1 MKGLKTFYVC
11 SECEYKTPKWM
22 GKCPSCGAWNA
33 FVEDVEEIASASA
46 KTAPKRVS
54 IVPTGDGRAVGFR
67 ELEIPAYMR
76 QNTGLGELDR
86 VLGGGL
92 VHGSVVLLSGEPG
105 IGKST
110 LLMQICDALGASR
123 RVLYI
128 SGEESG
134 GQLKLRAQ
142 RLGISGENLF
152 ILTETNLE
160 TILGEA
166 DKIKPDV
173 MIVDSIQTMYSSAVN
188 STPGSITQVKES
200 ALAFI
205 NKAKSDGIS
214 VIMVGHVNKEGSI
227 AGPKVLEHM
236 VDAVLYFEGE
246 RQQAYRIIRAI
257 KNRYGSTNE
266 IGVFEMTD
274 KGLLEVENPSEMLL
288 AGRPKNIS
296 GNCAVCTLEGTRP
309 LIAEIQA
316 LVTPTAFPAPR
327 RTTNG
332 IDYNRMCLII
342 AVLEKRLGL
351 KFYQNDV
358 YLNVIGGL
366 HLDEPASD
374 VSVAMALISSVTNRI
389 IPDDLIAVGEL
400 GLAGECRAVA
410 NLEQRIKEAA
420 RLGFTKA
427 VVPYRNIEKRRL
439 EVEGIEII
447 PIRGIYEVLNMMRE
461 ET

>member
-11 SECEYKTPKWM
+11 SECEYKTAKWM
-22 GKCPSCGAWNA
+22 GKCPNCGAWNA
-33 FVEDVEEIASASA
+33 FVEDVEQVAP
-46 KTAPKRVS
+46 TAVSTPKRVS
-54 IVPTGDGRAVGFR
+54 MIPSPSDNAAVGFH
-67 ELEIPAYMR
+67 ELEIPEYIR

-92 VHGSVVLLSGEPG
+92 VHGSAVLLSGEPG

-110 LLMQICDALGASR
+110 LLMQICDALGTLR
-123 RVLYI
+123 KVLYI

-134 GQLKLRAQ
+134 GQLKLRAK
-142 RLGISGENLF
+142 RLGILGNNLF
-152 ILTETNLE
+152 LLTETNLE
-160 TILGEA
+160 KILEEI
-166 DKIKPDV
+166 DKVKPEV
-173 MIVDSIQTMYSSAVN
+173 MIVDSVQTVYSASVN
-188 STPGSITQVKES
+188 STPGSVTQVKEA

-246 RQQAYRIIRAI
+246 HQQAYRIIRAI

-296 GNCAVCTLEGTRP
+296 GNCAVCTVEGTRP
-309 LIAEIQA
+309 IIAEIQA

-366 HLDEPASD
+366 KLDEPAGDLSI
-374 VSVAMALISSVTNRI
+374 VMALISSVTDRI
-389 IPDDLIAVGEL
+389 IPDDLIAIGEL
-400 GLAGECRAVA
+400 GLAGECRAVS
-410 NLEQRIKEAA
+410 NLESRVKEAE
-420 RLGFTKA
+420 RLGFTHA
-427 VVPYRNIEKRRL
+427 IVPYRNLEKRKI
-439 EVEGIEII
+439 ECKGINLI
-447 PIRGIYEVLNMMRE
+447 PVKGVYEVLNMMKKQD
-461 ET
+461 